1 MKNRRDEKTMLTL
14 IIKIAN
20 DDERIKI
27 VIMNGSRASPSAK
40 KDIFQDYDIVYL
52 VTEIESFVHD
62 KNWINQFGELLIM
75 QTPDEMDGQWPK
87 FKGKYTYLMQFK
99 DWNRIDLTLLHI
111 DQLETMPRDSQS
123 LLLLD
128 KDNLIAPFGEP
139 SDEDYLPSPPTEKD
153 FFNCCNEFLWVSTYV
168 AKGLWRKQLIYTKHV
183 SEQIVKEEL
192 IKMLMWYAGIQTN
205 FSQPMGTYG
214 KYIENHLELELWQ
227 EFLKTYVDADYK
239 NMWASLFKMC
249 EIFNDLAIKIS
260 SYFGYSFN
268 QKEFDNVVDY
278 LQDVKNNKI
287 PP

>member
-128 KDNLIAPFGEP
+128 KDNLIAPFGE
-139 SDEDYLPSPPTEKD
+139 LVMKI
-153 FFNCCNEFLWVSTYV
+153 TYQAPLQKKILLTV
-168 AKGLWRKQLIYTKHV
+168 V
-183 SEQIVKEEL
+183 MNS
-192 IKMLMWYAGIQTN
+192 
-205 FSQPMGTYG
+205 YG
-214 KYIENHLELELWQ
+214 
-227 EFLKTYVDADYK
+227 
-239 NMWASLFKMC
+239 
-249 EIFNDLAIKIS
+249 
-260 SYFGYSFN
+260 
-268 QKEFDNVVDY
+268 
-278 LQDVKNNKI
+278 
-287 PP
+287 

>member
-1 MKNRRDEKTMLTL
+1 MKNRRDEKTMLDL
-14 IIKIAN
+14 IIKVAD

-52 VTEIESFVHD
+52 VTEVESFVHD
-62 KNWINQFGELLIM
+62 KNWIHQFGELLIM

-87 FKGKYTYLMQFK
+87 FKDKYTYLMQFK

-111 DQLETMPRDSQS
+111 NQLETMPRDSQS
-123 LLLLD
+123 ILLLD
-128 KDNLIAPFGEP
+128 KDNLIVPFVEP
-139 SDEDYLPSPPTEKD
+139 TDEDYLPSPPTEKD
-153 FFNCCNEFLWVSTYV
+153 FANCCNEFLWVSTYA
-168 AKGLWRKQLIYTKHV
+168 AKGLWRKQLLYAKHV

-192 IKMLMWYAGIQTN
+192 IKMLIWHIGIRTN
-205 FSQPMGTYG
+205 FSQPMGSYG
-214 KYIENHLELELWQ
+214 KYIENHLEPKLWQ

-249 EIFNDLAIKIS
+249 ELFNELATKVS

-268 QKEFDNVVDY
+268 QKEFDNVLDY
-278 LQDVKNNKI
+278 LHDVKNNKI